1 MPLTLD
7 CGLLFANNAT
17 NLITPNAFKKGI
29 DAVPGACTSHAFTF
43 LLANPDWGHFPRDWV
58 LRPY

>member
-29 DAVPGACTSHAFTF
+29 DAVPGACASHAFTF
-43 LLANPDWGHFPRDWV
+43 YSLTQIGAIFPETGS
-58 LRPY
+58 